1 MEQKATP
8 SKIVVLGEGKTQL
21 PSYPYSTI
29 ASLLI
34 SMMNSAIM
42 LIQFD

>member
-21 PSYPYSTI
+21 PSYPKSSFFNLKIFT
-29 ASLLI
+29 L
-34 SMMNSAIM
+34 NSVIM
-42 LIQFD
+42 LIRFD